1 MVPILEELQDKID
14 INEVDIDEV
23 DPIVLTN
30 YKIRNIPVLILLKD
44 NKEVWRHVGSI
55 SKSDLE
61 KEIENM
67 KLIKSYFEIIEQ
79 EPGLEGIYKQI
90 ELAGRVSYKSEDKI
104 TKDSAKPFV
113 DMLIKKGH
121 TAVLEQGTIYLKL
134 DDNIY
139 KNIFNQDNEK

>member
-55 SKSDLE
+55 SKEDLE
-61 KEIENM
+61 SKIKEYI
-67 KLIKSYFEIIEQ
+67 
-79 EPGLEGIYKQI
+79 
-90 ELAGRVSYKSEDKI
+90 
-104 TKDSAKPFV
+104 
-113 DMLIKKGH
+113 
-121 TAVLEQGTIYLKL
+121 
-134 DDNIY
+134 
-139 KNIFNQDNEK
+139 

>member
-61 KEIENM
+61 KEIE
-67 KLIKSYFEIIEQ
+67 KY
-79 EPGLEGIYKQI
+79 EG
-90 ELAGRVSYKSEDKI
+90 
-104 TKDSAKPFV
+104 
-113 DMLIKKGH
+113 
-121 TAVLEQGTIYLKL
+121 
-134 DDNIY
+134 
-139 KNIFNQDNEK
+139 